1 MKEQPMSETIDNNA
15 PGPEGE
21 PQERLIPPATF
32 LTLVTELAIQVM
44 MNLGEIPNPVTGEPR
59 ADLEHAKHTIDLMG
73 VLQEKTRGNLNEEEE
88 RALNQYL
95 YDLRMKYVRAVGGTG

>member
-1 MKEQPMSETIDNNA
+1 MSEESSAQDA
-15 PGPEGE
+15 GGAQE
-21 PQERLIPPATF
+21 PPPERLIPPATF

-73 VLQEKTRGNLNEEEE
+73 VLQEKTRGNLDEEEE

-95 YDLRMKYVRAVGGTG
+95 YDLRMKYVRAIGGA